1 MTWFKVINCVNTE
14 MYPVLAIA
22 LRKCIDE
29 KLSEDINFKADDF
42 RKDVVYDV
50 LDKLKGKRAM
60 NNKEV
65 QYLRGLFQRA
75 IDSPKKR

>member
-22 LRKCIDE
+22 LRNCIDE
-29 KLSEDINFKADDF
+29 KLSEDINFKPDDF
-42 RKDVVYDV
+42 NEDVVNDV

-75 IDSPKKR
+75 IDWPKKR